1 MQRSS
6 VRMLA
11 LAGTTIVAVGCGGAA
26 RQASA
31 EAVQPAARIEAGPT
45 VAPDTGRAPRR
56 RANEAD
62 VRFMRGM
69 IGHHAQAVR
78 MTDLV
83 PTRAAR
89 PEIRLMAERIAVS
102 QQDEIA
108 AMERWLRSRGEEV
121 PSADAHQHHGAAGGD
136 HAGMPGMATPEEM
149 ARLAASTGAEFD
161 RLFLELM
168 IRHHEGALV
177 MVAALLAAPG
187 GGQDAEVYQLAS
199 DVEADQRAEIAR
211 MRRLQNGP
219 APAAPR
225 R

>member
-11 LAGTTIVAVGCGGAA
+11 LAGTIVAAVGCGGAA

-31 EAVQPAARIEAGPT
+31 EVARIDATGSAA
-45 VAPDTGRAPRR
+45 VADTGRAPRPG
-56 RANEAD
+56 ANEAD

-69 IGHHAQAVR
+69 IGHHAQALE

-89 PEIRLMAERIAVS
+89 ADIRLMAERIAVS
-102 QQDEIA
+102 QHDEIA
-108 AMERWLRSRGEEV
+108 AMERWLRSRGEAVE
-121 PSADAHQHHGAAGGD
+121 SADAHQHHGAAGGG
-136 HAGMPGMATPEEM
+136 HAGMPGMPGMATPDEM

-177 MVAALLAAPG
+177 MVAALLASPG

-211 MRRLQNGP
+211 MQRLQNGP
-219 APAAPR
+219 APAPR

>member
-1 MQRSS
+1 
-6 VRMLA
+6 MLA
-11 LAGTTIVAVGCGGAA
+11 LAGTIIVAVGCGGAA
-26 RQASA
+26 RQSA
-31 EAVQPAARIEAGPT
+31 AVEQPAARIEAPPA
-45 VAPDTGRAPRR
+45 VAPDTGRAPRP

-69 IGHHAQAVR
+69 IGHHAQAVE

-89 PEIRLMAERIAVS
+89 REIRLMAERIAVS

-108 AMERWLRSRGEEV
+108 AMERWLRSRGEQV
-121 PSADAHQHHGAAGGD
+121 PSADAHQHHGAAGGG

-177 MVAALLAAPG
+177 MVAALLASPG
-187 GGQDAEVYQLAS
+187 GGQDAEIFQLAS

-211 MRRLQNGP
+211 MQRLQNGP